1 MMRSLGAYLFGLL
14 VAFGVIGSAY
24 SAPDLGQVQDQ
35 ARQIASDAFQKAGE
49 LGKQARTEVDKVAA
63 AVEQS
68 AQAKELTAGLLQ
80 PIYQLA
86 EAMSF
91 PMFYWLA
98 FALMLAG
105 VVGFGLQLVLG
116 KLVVLVNAGF
126 DLSEIVSDAIVLA
139 ISLIGLILTT
149 QAATQNSTFTQS
161 PISVLSSAIVG
172 IVVGVVLYIW
182 GQTHELDALEGRE

>member
-1 MMRSLGAYLFGLL
+1 MRSLGAYLFGLL

>member
-1 MMRSLGAYLFGLL
+1 MRSVVICLFGLL
-14 VAFGVIGSAY
+14 GLITAANA
-24 SAPDLGQVQDQ
+24 APDLGQVKDQ

-49 LGKQARTEVDKVAA
+49 LGKQARTEMDKVAA

-68 AQAKELTAGLLQ
+68 PHAKELTAGILQ

-86 EAMSF
+86 ESMSF

-116 KLVVLVNAGF
+116 KLVVLANAGF
-126 DLSEIVSDAIVLA
+126 DLSEILSDAVVLA

-149 QAATQNSTFTQS
+149 QAATENSTFTQS
-161 PISVLSSAIVG
+161 PVSVLSAAAVG
-172 IVVGVVLYIW
+172 ILIGIVLYMW
-182 GQTHELDALEGRE
+182 GQKHELEALDGRE